1 MEGQSRPLHTLKWGF
16 VFSGQVMEDEESAEP
31 VSSGPPRA
39 PCQACS
45 FSGLYAAVVES
56 HSSPAQVR
64 RSWMESNC
72 WLGPLQALSQGT
84 GQKGWTPAGL
94 SSARPPSNFPGHVFR
109 VSTPL
114 EPYRN
119 PRK

>member
-84 GQKGWTPAGL
+84 GQKGWAKL
-94 SSARPPSNFPGHVFR
+94 SQAS
-109 VSTPL
+109 
-114 EPYRN
+114 
-119 PRK
+119 